1 LIYCYAEVEAEVIPM
16 IRVLESVFWVAA
28 LLLLLLLVLNSL
40 SYDFIVGLV
49 GDRGLRVIGAV
60 LVAVVLICS
69 GVIALY
75 EFRLNPLVDSERGE
89 WTGRQLFYALV
100 STISLFLAFFY
111 IPAAFF

>member
-1 LIYCYAEVEAEVIPM
+1 M
-16 IRVLESVFWVAA
+16 IRVLERAFWVAA
-28 LLLLLLLVLNSL
+28 LLLVLMLVLNSL

-60 LVAVVLICS
+60 LIGVVLICS

-75 EFRLNPLVDSERGE
+75 EFRLNPLVDTERGE

-100 STISLFLAFFY
+100 FTISFFLAFFF